1 MSESGRN
8 GRPPHEHLA
17 FATPAVRAEA
27 RRHLTDRRT
36 IPAECAPLAEVE
48 ERIEADDDGGDTSP
62 DLLAAAVRAACS
74 AAVERGDRKLTVTV
88 EKVNGQFRGRWNA
101 LSEESGEVPLMP
113 EQPPKR

>member
-1 MSESGRN
+1 MADGNGQGN
-8 GRPPHEHLA
+8 GRPLQIP
-17 FATPAVRAEA
+17 PAGIHFPGRDRTVP
-27 RRHLTDRRT
+27 RRLTSDRR
-36 IPAECAPLAEVE
+36 AECATDEE